1 MRASGLSLN
10 DYLLKHIMEP
20 LGIKDINMFP
30 TEDMKRRLAYM
41 HQRAPDGTLS
51 VREDD
56 HPFKRPLKVETPE
69 EIKATYNSGGA
80 GCFAVP
86 SEYCKIIAVLLN
98 GGKCPKTGAQIL
110 KPESVK
116 ELFTNQ
122 IPEFPNFGRQGII
135 PAKPSLS
142 NPIPDMYPQPNQPQG
157 WTLSGFH
164 HLHGTATGRAPG
176 TIWWA
181 GIANLFWWADP
192 ERGLGGFIASQI
204 LPFADLNVLTAMVE
218 VESALYAAIST

>member
-86 SEYCKIIAVLLN
+86 SEYCSMPYSSLIHSSFTQFLINDTNGKAEIIAVLLN

-116 ELFTNQ
+116 GQ
-122 IPEFPNFGRQGII
+122 
-135 PAKPSLS
+135 
-142 NPIPDMYPQPNQPQG
+142 
-157 WTLSGFH
+157 
-164 HLHGTATGRAPG
+164 
-176 TIWWA
+176 
-181 GIANLFWWADP
+181 
-192 ERGLGGFIASQI
+192 
-204 LPFADLNVLTAMVE
+204 
-218 VESALYAAIST
+218 